1 MNLVTNAVKFTGPG
15 GQICVT
21 LKQGHAEPLPSDTCP
36 EQRRVQIICFV
47 RDAGVGIAP
56 EFLGQLFQPF
66 RQVDASTTRRHGGTG
81 LGLCICRQLV
91 EMMRGEIWV
100 ESEPNVGQ
108 RLRVL
113 HPAVHPARLGSDR
126 AVAAP
131 AGPAHPCTRPQRL
144 AAPDG
149 NPLPPFLGPRH

>member
-47 RDAGVGIAP
+47 RDTGVGIAP

-66 RQVDASTTRRHGGTG
+66 RVHLQRRPSRQHSLCHQPRIPAAS
-81 LGLCICRQLV
+81 
-91 EMMRGEIWV
+91 
-100 ESEPNVGQ
+100 S
-108 RLRVL
+108 
-113 HPAVHPARLGSDR
+113 SK
-126 AVAAP
+126 
-131 AGPAHPCTRPQRL
+131 
-144 AAPDG
+144 
-149 NPLPPFLGPRH
+149 